1 MRSHWKSTTLFIASL
16 LCAVCVSQTRTPVPV
31 TPRSAAARASKSAG
45 TTPVSVQSR
54 AGIPAA
60 AAPGLLPAQS
70 GQQNTPQPQSSP
82 VGAQPAG
89 IAEVPKTTSPGA
101 LAIDY
106 RNGEVTVVAEKAELG
121 KVLELLGKK
130 IGTSIEVAP
139 DVARDPV
146 VAHLGPVTPTQA
158 LAQLLDGPTLEYIVM
173 GSDDSGHLLQR
184 VVVRRRNSFAREPLV
199 AVKAG
204 AATAQQRNASGR

>member
-1 MRSHWKSTTLFIASL
+1 M
-16 LCAVCVSQTRTPVPV
+16 
-31 TPRSAAARASKSAG
+31 
-45 TTPVSVQSR
+45 
-54 AGIPAA
+54 PAA
-60 AAPGLLPAQS
+60 AQAQL
-70 GQQNTPQPQSSP
+70 TPLVPQVSAVGAMP
-82 VGAQPAG
+82 VG
-89 IAEVPKTTSPGA
+89 ETPKATSSGV
-101 LAIDY
+101 LAVDY

-139 DVARDPV
+139 EVAKDPV

-173 GSDDSGHLLQR
+173 GSDESGHVLQR

-204 AATAQQRNASGR
+204 AAGSAEGRRPSR